1 MSASGRSAVRVAARC
16 LAHRNDVMV
25 TSEREADD
33 IGEAV
38 MTTVTTRLWRRARVA
53 LTFGVMTVFMAGTLD
68 AQQRS
73 KPDEVPTI
81 GVARMRPDGT
91 IELQLRATSPPGGP
105 VGHRLFEFPPD
116 HPRYQ
121 EVLRHLGG
129 LKPGEVKSVPPWPD

>member
-1 MSASGRSAVRVAARC
+1 MAT
-16 LAHRNDVMV
+16 VM
-25 TSEREADD
+25 
-33 IGEAV
+33 
-38 MTTVTTRLWRRARVA
+38 MRLWRRARVA
-53 LTFGVMTVFMAGTLD
+53 LTCGMMTVLMVGTLD

-91 IELQLRATSPPGGP
+91 IELLLRATSQPGGP
-105 VGHRLFEFPPD
+105 VGHGLLEYPPG

-129 LKPGEVKSVPPWPD
+129 LKPGEAKNVPPWPD